1 MQADIRKHV
10 RHNFLVN
17 VLDGGFFGM
26 AIGFA
31 SFVTIIPLFVNKFTD
46 SSLLIGLIASIHLVG
61 WQLPQILTANHVAQL
76 RRFKPMVIFM
86 TIHERWPF
94 LGMAFVALFA
104 AQLGNTLV
112 LILTFILMTLQAL
125 FGGFTATAWQSMIAK
140 VMPPNRRGTFYGAQS
155 SAANL
160 LSSLGALIAGAIL
173 LASGGS
179 NEGFALTF
187 LLSGVLMFVSFAFI
201 AMNREPASEPAIE
214 KPLSGV
220 EFRRRLIGILR
231 RDGNY
236 RTFILARML
245 IQAASI
251 GSAFYTVFAVRQF
264 NMDEGTAGIMTGVF
278 LLAATIGNPLCGW
291 LGDRYSRRIIFAI
304 GGLLAGASALA
315 ALAAPDVSWFYLVF
329 ALLGLS
335 NGASWTSA
343 NAMTAD
349 FGGEKE
355 RPFYISLVNTLIA
368 PVTLLAPIIGGFLAD
383 SINTEA
389 TLWFIVVTGALTAG
403 VAFFLLREPQPVT
416 RAEPAKPEQSAV
428 PVTGC

>member
-10 RHNFLVN
+10 RHNFIVN
-17 VLDGGFFGM
+17 VMDGGFFGM

-31 SFVTIIPLFVNKFTD
+31 SFVTVIPLFVNKFTD

-104 AQLGNTLV
+104 AQLGNTWV

-140 VMPPNRRGTFYGAQS
+140 VMPHNRRGTFYGTQS

-160 LSSLGALIAGAIL
+160 LSSVGALIAGAIL
-173 LASGGS
+173 LASSGS

-201 AMNREPASEPAIE
+201 AMTREPASQPAIE
-214 KPLSGV
+214 QPLSGV

-231 RDGNY
+231 RDANY

-278 LLAATIGNPLCGW
+278 LLAATIGNPLSGW
-291 LGDRYSRRIIFAI
+291 LGDRYSRRIIFGV
-304 GGLLAGASALA
+304 GGALAGASALA
-315 ALAAPDVSWFYLVF
+315 ALVAPDVSWFYLVF

-349 FGGEKE
+349 FGGERE

-368 PVTLLAPIIGGFLAD
+368 PVTLLAPIVGGLLAD
-383 SINTEA
+383 AISTEA
-389 TLWFIVVTGALTAG
+389 TLIFIVITGALTSW

-416 RAEPAKPEQSAV
+416 RPERATSEQTAVSASS
-428 PVTGC
+428 C

>member
-291 LGDRYSRRIIFAI
+291 LGDRYSRRIIFAV
-304 GGLLAGASALA
+304 GGLLAGASALV